1 MVLSSGFAV
10 GLSQFGVALY
20 IWPLVFS
27 TQSQHCLVQS
37 NSRNGEI
44 VSNVPANL
52 SYTNE
57 HEWVLISNGVD
68 TYKIGITDYAQEA
81 LGDIVYIQLPKIG
94 DAVIAG
100 AVCGEIESTKSVS
113 EIYSPLTG
121 KIIAINGELD
131 AKPEIVNSDPYGQ
144 GWIAEI
150 QVEGALPKLLS
161 AEQYSQIT
169 A

>member
-1 MVLSSGFAV
+1 M
-10 GLSQFGVALY
+10 
-20 IWPLVFS
+20 
-27 TQSQHCLVQS
+27 
-37 NSRNGEI
+37 
-44 VSNVPANL
+44 SNVPANL

-57 HEWVLISNGVD
+57 HEWVLISNGAD

-94 DAVIAG
+94 DLVSAG
-100 AVCGEIESTKSVS
+100 AICGEIESTKSVS

-121 KIIAINGELD
+121 KIVAINGELD
-131 AKPEIVNSDPYGQ
+131 TKPEIVNSDPYGQ

-150 QVEGALPKLLS
+150 QIEGALPTLLT